1 MNKGCYGSSVGI
13 IIAQFKDCDKGH
25 IFKSLS
31 GPIERYNLIWK
42 ENRWFMR
49 PLTRNCTLNSADTF
63 WARLGQKKMTNST
76 CLKEDKIEKIK
87 SKFN

>member
-31 GPIERYNLIWK
+31 GPKEIKFYMKRKSTMYASTNTVLYSPLRRYL
-42 ENRWFMR
+42 
-49 PLTRNCTLNSADTF
+49 LS
-63 WARLGQKKMTNST
+63 
-76 CLKEDKIEKIK
+76 
-87 SKFN
+87 

>member
-31 GPIERYNLIWK
+31 GLRE
-42 ENRWFMR
+42 
-49 PLTRNCTLNSADTF
+49 
-63 WARLGQKKMTNST
+63 
-76 CLKEDKIEKIK
+76 IK
-87 SKFN
+87 FYMKRK